1 MIKYYLI
8 IISYKITLFKY
19 QSNPPAFPEK
29 ISPPHTDTNG
39 QEYMIY
45 NTGHD
50 YAVIWDNGE
59 YVFEISD
66 NLSKN
71 ELLDLC
77 RSTKV
82 KEI

>member
-1 MIKYYLI
+1 
-8 IISYKITLFKY
+8 
-19 QSNPPAFPEK
+19 
-29 ISPPHTDTNG
+29 
-39 QEYMIY
+39 MIY

-59 YVFEISD
+59 YVLEISS